1 MLKEKKGDFM
11 KKQTADFPTM
21 KELVEFLNQSE
32 QSSSKRQIA
41 KAFGIKGEEKR
52 VQLKKALKELK
63 EKGVVESKG
72 GRLFA
77 SGSFGDRCRVEIT
90 GQDSK
95 GRFIGR
101 PVEGQ
106 EKGLQATGIV
116 SSSVSSS
123 DGRSVLQVVLKPSNL
138 RPALKIGD
146 IVIVKLISAPKES
159 LFLQGEVLKR
169 LSVQNHR
176 MVGVYVDG
184 KVQSVDRRLH
194 QEFYLEGAGKEDIKS
209 GDVLLVDIPTFIK
222 KGTKARFLEK
232 IGSATD
238 SNVFSLISVYAHHL
252 PYLFK
257 QKAVKEAE
265 KMSVPPLEKREDLR
279 DVPFVTIDGED
290 ARDFDDA
297 VFAEFLPNEGKNGKW
312 RVLVAIADVSF
323 YVRSGSVLD
332 TEAFERGN
340 SVYFPDRVVPMLPE
354 GLSDNI
360 CSLLPKQ
367 DRAVLVC
374 EVILDT
380 KGNKESYRFFRAL
393 IRSQGRLTYR
403 QVQESFDKKAPVEGL
418 EDQMAAL
425 LAVYTLLD
433 KQRGRRGVLE
443 LDIPE
448 LIIRLDENKKVS
460 SIEQRE
466 RLTSHKVIEELMI
479 LANVSAAQAL
489 GEKNASV
496 MYRVHEAPSDEKL
509 ALFKERMES
518 LGKHFSQIGDE
529 PAAKDFALLLK
540 NEKAKEKEKN
550 KKDISFLISEIV
562 LRSQSQA
569 FYSPHNLGHFGLA
582 LKKYAHFTSPIR
594 RYADIL
600 VHRSLVKAFSLGEGG
615 LSVEEEN
622 AFDKIAEHIS
632 QTEREAMA
640 AERETEERYLS
651 SFLKQQEGEVFSGIV
666 AGVSA
671 FGVFVRLEPTLA
683 EGFVPMSLLGRQYFT
698 YDESGMRVYS
708 DDGLSYQIGQK
719 VKVILKESVPVTGG
733 LLLQMLDDD
742 GHPLGRPEKRHPM
755 KTQKDRLKKK
765 KDKLRRE
772 KDSAEKFSID
782 RKKSEKRG
790 KKRKKKR

>member
-1 MLKEKKGDFM
+1 MA
-11 KKQTADFPTM
+11 KQTTDFPTM

-41 KAFGIKGEEKR
+41 KAFGIKGEESRVRLKR
-52 VQLKKALKELK
+52 ALKELK

-72 GRLFA
+72 GRLVS
-77 SGSFGDRCRVEIT
+77 SGGGTDRIRVEIT

-95 GRFIGR
+95 GRFVGR

-106 EKGLQATGIV
+106 ERFLQSSGIV
-116 SSSVSSS
+116 SVSSS
-123 DGRSVLQVVLKPSNL
+123 SLSSDGRAVLQVVLRPTVLK
-138 RPALKIGD
+138 PALKAGD
-146 IVIVKLISAPKES
+146 IVIVKLLPSSKGS
-159 LFLQGEVLKR
+159 LFLEGEVLKR

-176 MVGVYVDG
+176 MVGVYADG

-194 QEFYLEGAGKEDIKS
+194 QEFYLEGAGKEEVKK
-209 GDVLLVDIPTFIK
+209 GDVLLVEIPTFVK

-232 IGSATD
+232 IGSARD
-238 SNVFSLISVYAHHL
+238 PKVFSLISVYAHHL
-252 PYLFK
+252 PYLFR

-265 KMSVPPLEKREDLR
+265 KMSVPVLEKREDLR
-279 DVPFVTIDGED
+279 AVPFVTIDGED

-297 VFAEFLPNEGKNGKW
+297 VFAEFLPNEGKKGKW

-323 YVRSGSVLD
+323 YVRSGSALD
-332 TEAFERGN
+332 AEAFERGN

-354 GLSDNI
+354 ALSNDM
-360 CSLLPKQ
+360 CSLMPGK

-374 EVILDT
+374 EVILDS
-380 KGNKESYRFFRAL
+380 KGNKEKYRFFRAL

-403 QVQESFDKKAPVEGL
+403 QVQDSFDKKAPVEGL
-418 EDQMAAL
+418 EDRMVAL
-425 LAVYTLLD
+425 LGVYGLLE
-433 KQRGRRGVLE
+433 KQRIRRGVLE

-448 LIIRLDENKKVS
+448 LVIRLDERGNVS
-460 SIEQRE
+460 SITQRE

-479 LANVSAAQAL
+479 LANVSAAEAL
-489 GEKNASV
+489 EEKNAPV

-509 ALFKERMES
+509 SLFQERMES
-518 LGKHFSQIGDE
+518 LGKSFSQAGDE
-529 PAAKDFALLLK
+529 PSAKDFALILK
-540 NEKAKEKEKN
+540 EGLSG
-550 KKDISFLISEIV
+550 KKKRTEDSFLISEMV

-582 LKKYAHFTSPIR
+582 LKRYAHFTSPIR

-615 LSVEEEN
+615 LSKEEEN
-622 AFDKIAEHIS
+622 SFEMMAEHIS
-632 QTEREAMA
+632 QTEREAMI

-651 SFLKQQEGEVFSGIV
+651 FFLKKQEGEVFEGIV

-683 EGFVPMSLLGRQYFT
+683 EGFVPMNLLGRQYFT
-698 YDESGMRVYS
+698 YDEAGMRVYS
-708 DDGLSYQIGQK
+708 DDGISYQIGQR
-719 VKVILKESVPVTGG
+719 VKVVLKESVPVTGG

-742 GHPLGRPEKRHPM
+742 GRPQGRPEKRHPM
-755 KTQKDRLKKK
+755 KTQKERLKKK
-765 KDKLRRE
+765 EKESRRLKASSKE
-772 KDSAEKFSID
+772 GKHS
-782 RKKSEKRG
+782 RRG
-790 KKRKKKR
+790 KKGKAKKKIKK